1 MATINFLYPE
11 NSEIKYHIDIFPDG
25 HKHLVI
31 DSELNRRE
39 SIKIITRLTTM
50 DDLFILLQ
58 AKDIFDR
65 HLIFVS
71 HLKISYLISSRMDRV
86 MSFNQACDLKIIL
99 EILKCNFVGTA
110 IEIFELHNVK
120 SDINL
125 VKSDFTESLF
135 MDELQSMYNIT
146 DKSKVYIFPDKGA
159 SERYAWVKLNS
170 TTICASKERIDG
182 KIKISLPEFDIND
195 DQELIV
201 MDDLC
206 DGGGTFFAIHA
217 ALPKKYQDRV
227 HLIVG
232 HVIQYDAIVNLA
244 KLYKSVTITNSFK
257 NWDKYKFPENV
268 TVLQLY
274 TNE

>member
-11 NSEIKYHIDIFPDG
+11 NSEIKYHIDNFPDG

-31 DSELNRRE
+31 DSELNKRE
-39 SIKIITRLTTM
+39 SIKIVTRLTTM

-65 HLIFVS
+65 HLIFIP

-86 MSFNQACDLKIIL
+86 MDFNQACDLKVIL

-110 IEIFELHNVK
+110 IEIFELHNIK

-125 VKSDFTESLF
+125 TKSDFTESLF
-135 MDELQSMYNIT
+135 MDELQSVYNMI

-159 SERYAWVKLNS
+159 SERYAWIKLNN

-217 ALPKKYQDRV
+217 ILPKKYQDRV

>member
-25 HKHLVI
+25 HTHLVI

-86 MSFNQACDLKIIL
+86 MDFNQACDLKIIL
-99 EILKCNFVGTA
+99 EILKRNFVGTT
-110 IEIFELHNVK
+110 IEIFELHNIK

-125 VKSDFTESLF
+125 TKSDFIESLF
-135 MDELQSMYNIT
+135 MDELKSIYNLSDT
-146 DKSKVYIFPDKGA
+146 SKVYIFPDKGA
-159 SERYAWVKLNS
+159 SERYAWIKLKN

-206 DGGGTFFAIHA
+206 DGGGTFFAIYA

-227 HLIVG
+227 HLIVS